1 MRGVDQPKGW
11 SLPFLFLVFD
21 VEDNFFIL
29 YTYYPVEPYELPII
43 KFFQPVVTCESY
55 VKGAFIKVS
64 IWKVE
69 LAGTWRRSLRSR
81 GRLWGW
87 SCLLLGILRW
97 EWECFS
103 FVFLFFWLECVVVW
117 ENCCI
122 FAVRKSCHLAVHGCY
137 HNLRWC
143 GFLYFI
149 ASILLLNMGTPHD
162 FCHFLLSRI

>member
-1 MRGVDQPKGW
+1 MRGVYQPKGW

-69 LAGTWRRSLRSR
+69 HSN
-81 GRLWGW
+81 
-87 SCLLLGILRW
+87 
-97 EWECFS
+97 FS
-103 FVFLFFWLECVVVW
+103 FFLCRTVLKPAQYVVSCCSLTSCDLKLFAVPCALREPLANNRAVFIFKHDGIASFTASFLHMLFVQPALFVEVVVY
-117 ENCCI
+117 
-122 FAVRKSCHLAVHGCY
+122 V
-137 HNLRWC
+137 
-143 GFLYFI
+143 
-149 ASILLLNMGTPHD
+149 
-162 FCHFLLSRI
+162 